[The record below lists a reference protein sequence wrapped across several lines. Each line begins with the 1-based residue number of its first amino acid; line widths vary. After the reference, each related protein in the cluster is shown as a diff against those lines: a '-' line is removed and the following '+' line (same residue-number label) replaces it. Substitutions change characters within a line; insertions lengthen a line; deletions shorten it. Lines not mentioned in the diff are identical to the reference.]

1 MTEEEIRAIIAAAF
15 TKAGA
20 DFREKVTESGIQL
33 DTAMGYAADV
43 CEAVAAEVAVVPT
56 P

>member
-20 DFREKVTESGIQL
+20 DARALVTENGIQL
-33 DTAMGYAADV
+33 DTAMGYVADV
-43 CEAVAAEVAVVPT
+43 CEAVAAEVVTVPT

>member
-20 DFREKVTESGIQL
+20 DARALVTESGIQL
-33 DTAMGYAADV
+33 DTAMGYVADI
-43 CEAVAAEVAVVPT
+43 CDAVAVEVAVVPT
-56 P
+56 S

>member
-1 MTEEEIRAIIAAAF
+1 MTEEQIRAIIAAAF

-20 DFREKVTESGIQL
+20 DFREKVTENGIQL
-33 DTAMGYAADV
+33 DTAMGYAADI
-43 CEAVAAEVAVVPT
+43 CEAVATEVGTVPT